1 MAAPFYQ
8 EWYANS
14 AFERRALRPAQRR
27 IARGVDCCARHRR
40 SAVVAEKKDERVVV
54 EVFLVQLVQHFA
66 DRIVHCRHHA
76 SVGLATLVF
85 YVLKLLKP
93 VVRCIHRRMNRVEG
107 QIEKERFVRL
117 LIDEPHGLAAKS
129 VGEILLFLNWL
140 VVAQDCW
147 LRARE
152 IPVRAAEKSEA
163 VLKTAALRNALRS
176 GAQMPLADPAGFIAG
191 GLQAVGHCGL
201 RDRKTVL
208 LAVAGIKLVTESRL
222 ITAGKHAGTRG
233 RTVRGR

>member
-40 SAVVAEKKDERVVV
+40 SAVVAEKKDERVIIEILLV
-54 EVFLVQLVQHFA
+54 ELVEHFA

-76 SVGLATLVF
+76 GVGLATLVF
-85 YVLKLLKP
+85 YVFKLLKP
-93 VVRCIHRRMNRVEG
+93 VVRRVHRRVNRVEG
-107 QIEKERFVRL
+107 EIEKKRFVRL
-117 LIDEPHGLAAKS
+117 LIDEPHSLAAES
-129 VGEILLFLNWL
+129 IGEIFFFLNRL
-140 VVAQDCW
+140 VVAQDRR

-152 IPVRAAEKSEA
+152 VPMRPAKEAEAILKS
-163 VLKTAALRNALRS
+163 AALRNALRS

-208 LAVAGIKLVTESRL
+208 LAVAGIKLVTKSRL
-222 ITAGKHAGTRG
+222 IPAGKHAGT
-233 RTVRGR
+233 

>member
-1 MAAPFYQ
+1 MAAPLYQ

-27 IARGVDCCARHRR
+27 IARSVDRRAGHGR
-40 SAVVAEKKDERVVV
+40 SAVVAEEKYERVVV

-76 SVGLATLVF
+76 GVGLATLVF

-107 QIEKERFVRL
+107 QIEKEWFVRL
-117 LIDEPHGLAAKS
+117 LIDEPHSLAAES
-129 VGEILLFLNWL
+129 IGEIFFFLNRL
-140 VVAQDCW
+140 VVAQDRR

-152 IPVRAAEKSEA
+152 VPMRPAKEAEAIFKS
-163 VLKTAALRNALRS
+163 AALRNALRS

-191 GLQAVGHCGL
+191 GLQ
-201 RDRKTVL
+201 
-208 LAVAGIKLVTESRL
+208 
-222 ITAGKHAGTRG
+222 
-233 RTVRGR
+233 